1 MNLKPGDFYGG
12 ERETKQS
19 DRIPG
24 LIKAGDI
31 LISHHARVRMF
42 ERNVSTDDLIAI
54 ISSGEII
61 EEYPE
66 DEPCPSFLIMGVI
79 GATAYHTVIGLCRDH
94 IRVITVYIP
103 EEDKWFEYRKRRDE
117 S

>member
-1 MNLKPGDFYGG
+1 MDDK
-12 ERETKQS
+12 EKIT
-19 DRIPG
+19 G
-24 LIKAGDI
+24 LIESEEI

-61 EEYPE
+61 ETYPD
-66 DEPCPSFLIMGVI
+66 DEPCPSLHIMGFIAAVV
-79 GATAYHTVIGLCRDH
+79 YHTVIAVCTDH

-103 EEDKWFEYRKRRDE
+103 EENKWIEYRRRRNE
-117 S
+117 P